1 MTPNFAS
8 IFQFAI
14 SIDIARKLDKITYAT
29 NGISSYRSE
38 ISGEVVS
45 QKLKQLLNTSASLI
59 EAGDY
64 TQGLKTLQKAN
75 EVAEKSGDARDR
87 FETLTAL
94 GSTYARAGQP
104 EKALLEYTR
113 AMNLCVFADLGAF
126 AAGVCLASTSHVYFD
141 LNMLS
146 ECEET
151 AQNSFQILNQDLGED
166 RSSVLMPLEAL
177 IKISIKQGDHDKT
190 RNYIRQIIEIA
201 KKYPGGQSPST
212 IGTLIDRI
220 GKLQETQQSD
230 YGAELAALNELR
242 TQL

>member
-1 MTPNFAS
+1 M
-8 IFQFAI
+8 
-14 SIDIARKLDKITYAT
+14 
-29 NGISSYRSE
+29 
-38 ISGEVVS
+38 VS
-45 QKLKQLLNTSASLI
+45 QKLRQLLNTSASQI

-75 EVAEKSGDARDR
+75 EIAEKSGDAKDR

-113 AMNLCVFADLGAF
+113 AMNLCVFADLGAL

-151 AQNSFQILNQDLGED
+151 AQNSFQILKQDLGED
-166 RSSVLMPLEAL
+166 RSAVVIPLETL
-177 IKISIKQGDHDKT
+177 IKVSMKQADHDKA
-190 RNYIRQIIEIA
+190 RKYIRQIIEIA
-201 KKYPGGQSPST
+201 KNFPGGQSPNS
-212 IGTLIDRI
+212 IRGLIERI
-220 GKLQETQQSD
+220 GNLPETLQSV
-230 YGAELAALNELR
+230 YNGELAALNELK
-242 TQL
+242 TQS

>member
-8 IFQFAI
+8 IFQLAI

-29 NGISSYRSE
+29 NGISSYKSE
-38 ISGEVVS
+38 IGGEVVS

-59 EAGDY
+59 GAGDY
-64 TQGLKTLQKAN
+64 QQGLKTLMKAN

-104 EKALLEYTR
+104 DKALLEYTR

-126 AAGVCLASTSHVYFD
+126 AAGICLASTSHVYFD
-141 LNMLS
+141 LNLLS

-151 AQNSFQILNQDLGED
+151 AQNSFQILNQDLSED
-166 RSSVLMPLEAL
+166 HSAVVMPLEAL
-177 IKISIKQGDHDKT
+177 LKVSIKQADHDQARK
-190 RNYIRQIIEIA
+190 YIRQIIEIA
-201 KKYPGGQSPST
+201 KKHPGGQSPST
-212 IGTLIDRI
+212 IGTLIERI
-220 GKLQETQQSD
+220 GKLPEALQSD
-230 YGAELAALNELR
+230 YGAELAALNELK
-242 TQL
+242 TQV

>member
-1 MTPNFAS
+1 M
-8 IFQFAI
+8 

-29 NGISSYRSE
+29 NGIRSYKSE

-87 FETLTAL
+87 FKTLTAL

-104 EKALLEYTR
+104 ENALIEFTR
-113 AMNLCVFADLGAF
+113 AMNLCVFADIGPV

-151 AQNSFQILNQDLGED
+151 AQNSFQILKQDLGED
-166 RSSVLMPLEAL
+166 RSAVVIPLEAL
-177 IKISIKQGDHDKT
+177 IKVSIKQADHDKA
-190 RNYIRQIIEIA
+190 RKYIRQIIETA
-201 KKYPGGQSPST
+201 KNYPGGQSPNS
-212 IGTLIDRI
+212 IRGLIERI
-220 GKLQETQQSD
+220 GKLPETLQSD
-230 YGAELAALNELR
+230 YGAELAALNELK
-242 TQL
+242 TPV

>member
-1 MTPNFAS
+1 
-8 IFQFAI
+8 
-14 SIDIARKLDKITYAT
+14 
-29 NGISSYRSE
+29 
-38 ISGEVVS
+38 VS
-45 QKLKQLLNTSASLI
+45 QKLKLLLNTSASLI

-64 TQGLKTLQKAN
+64 QQGLKTLQKAN

-126 AAGVCLASTSHVYFD
+126 SAGACLASTSHVYFD
-141 LNMLS
+141 LNLLS

-151 AQNSFQILNQDLGED
+151 AQNSFQILNQALGED

-177 IKISIKQGDHDKT
+177 IKVSIRQGDHDQART
-190 RNYIRQIIEIA
+190 YIRQTIEIA

-212 IGTLIDRI
+212 IGGLIERI
-220 GKLQETQQSD
+220 GKLPESLQSVYCD
-230 YGAELAALNELR
+230 ELAALNELR

>member
-1 MTPNFAS
+1 M
-8 IFQFAI
+8 
-14 SIDIARKLDKITYAT
+14 
-29 NGISSYRSE
+29 
-38 ISGEVVS
+38 VS
-45 QKLKQLLNTSASLI
+45 QKLKQLLNTSASLV

-64 TQGLKTLQKAN
+64 QQGLKTLQKAN

-141 LNMLS
+141 LNLLS

-151 AQNSFQILNQDLGED
+151 AQNSFQILSQNLGED
-166 RSSVLMPLEAL
+166 HSAVVMPLEAL
-177 IKISIKQGDHDKT
+177 IKISIKQGDHDQARK
-190 RNYIRQIIEIA
+190 YIRQITEIA
-201 KKYPGGQSPST
+201 KKYPEGQSPST
-212 IGTLIDRI
+212 IGGLINRI
-220 GKLQETQQSD
+220 GKLPDTLQSN
-230 YGAELAALNELR
+230 YSAELAALNELK
-242 TQL
+242 TQV

>member
-1 MTPNFAS
+1 
-8 IFQFAI
+8 
-14 SIDIARKLDKITYAT
+14 
-29 NGISSYRSE
+29 
-38 ISGEVVS
+38 VVS

-64 TQGLKTLQKAN
+64 QQGLKTLQKAN
-75 EVAEKSGDARDR
+75 EVAEKSGDALDR
-87 FETLTAL
+87 FQTLTAL

-104 EKALLEYTR
+104 EKALIEFTR

-166 RSSVLMPLEAL
+166 GSAIVVPLEAL
-177 IKISIKQGDHDKT
+177 IKVSIEQADHDKA
-190 RNYIRQIIEIA
+190 RKYIRQTIETA
-201 KKYPGGQSPST
+201 KKYPGGQSPSS
-212 IGTLIDRI
+212 IRGLIERI
-220 GKLQETQQSD
+220 GKLPETLQSD
-230 YGAELAALNELR
+230 YGAELAALNELKR
-242 TQL
+242 QS

>member
-1 MTPNFAS
+1 MH
-8 IFQFAI
+8 I
-14 SIDIARKLDKITYAT
+14 SDKVGTDRF
-29 NGISSYRSE
+29 GFGSYKSE
-38 ISGEVVS
+38 VSGEVVS
-45 QKLKQLLNTSASLI
+45 QKLKQLLNTASGLI

-64 TQGLKTLQKAN
+64 QQGLKTLQKAN
-75 EVAEKSGDARDR
+75 EIAEKSGDAKDR

-113 AMNLCVFADLGAF
+113 AMNLCVFADLGAL

-141 LNMLS
+141 LNLLS

-151 AQNSFQILNQDLGED
+151 AQNSFQILNQALGED

-177 IKISIKQGDHDKT
+177 IKVSIKQADHDQARK
-190 RNYIRQIIEIA
+190 YIHQTIEIA

-212 IGTLIDRI
+212 IGTLIERI
-220 GKLQETQQSD
+220 GKLPETLLSD
-230 YGAELAALNELR
+230 YGAELGALNELK
-242 TQL
+242 TQS